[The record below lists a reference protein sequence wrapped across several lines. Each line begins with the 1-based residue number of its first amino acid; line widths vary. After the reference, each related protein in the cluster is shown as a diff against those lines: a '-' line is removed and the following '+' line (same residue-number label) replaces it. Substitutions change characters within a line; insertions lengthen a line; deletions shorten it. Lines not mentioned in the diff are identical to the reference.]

1 MRSALKIVQDAIR
14 KVRPHFGMDGGT
26 PWQGFVDLRAHDRQ
40 YHHDNWQPGDRCKL
54 RESMEQA
61 PSMLRSVGIE
71 LPDHAALQARLQ
83 EARDT
88 GLLDEQTAGELAA
101 IENDLRGQMND
112 LDSGNVSLE
121 QIGNTAQELNAVYN
135 AIQEA
140 MVARED
146 AHDAPPPQQAQSQ
159 VEQASPQQTH
169 QTTQAVTGGPI
180 DLPQFAQPSADYRF
194 PSLNRLRPEHVTGE
208 YLSKLASGIPRRY
221 RYWLR
226 RLGDFNTA
234 EDAVRGILSDPY
246 AYSSAVEQISA
257 MRDGPFKKR
266 FLKTLDVLHPS
277 YREALVAQ
285 ARSAASCLEDVAENP
300 HRAISD
306 EDKEKIRDAF
316 RLIGLRMYADMYI
329 ASMEEGGSPVESSYA
344 VPLMTIASSENIQK
358 SEIAKSA
365 VRALNAAH
373 PEAKI
378 LTSEEVASYAPPVP
392 EEVKAQDE
400 ALATEYGVGRN
411 TAGKPGFKGLMGHCN
426 CWVNDNCMTLGWR
439 GFNARPIVD
448 GGSSHGE
455 WFATCKMDMAKH
467 YQKVNRDSPAE
478 TLQWLQEHDGE
489 IPDGAAISGWSG
501 GHNKSF
507 HKIGGR
513 WYLYDGFYRTYG
525 ELTSLSTV
533 AGQCWS
539 HPVDCEIGT
548 GTHYAGDT
556 EKKKRIFALIAKR
569 ELMGERRAAGR
580 PTNDISQ
587 SEIDARAHK
596 LYHDSQSSYLILPTQ
611 PLIAP
616 MFRCAES
623 SPRHYGAS
631 EGQA

>member
-14 KVRPHFGMDGGT
+14 KVHPHFGMDGGT
-26 PWQGFVDLRAHDRQ
+26 PWEGFVDLRAHDRQ

-61 PSMLRSVGIE
+61 PSMLRQVGIE

-112 LDSGNVSLE
+112 LDGGNVSLE

-146 AHDAPPPQQAQSQ
+146 AHETPQPQQEQQ
-159 VEQASPQQTH
+159 VATQTTTPQPQQTA
-169 QTTQAVTGGPI
+169 QAGTGGPI

-194 PSLNRLRPEHVTGE
+194 PSLNRLRPEQVTGE

-226 RLGDFNTA
+226 RIGDFNTT

-285 ARSAASCLEDVAENP
+285 ARAAASCLEDVAENP

-316 RLIGLRMYADMYI
+316 RLIGLRMYADTYI

-344 VPLMTIASSENIQK
+344 VPLTTIASSENIQQ

-373 PEAKI
+373 PEAKV
-378 LTSEEVASYAPPVP
+378 LTKEEVASYAPPVP

-411 TAGKPGFKGLMGHCN
+411 TDGKPVFKGLMGHCN

-455 WFATCKMDMAKH
+455 WFANCKMDMAKH
-467 YQKVNRDSPAE
+467 YQKVNRNSPSE
-478 TLQWLQEHDGE
+478 TLQWLQDHDGE

-525 ELTSLSTV
+525 ELTTLSTI

-556 EKKKRIFALIAKR
+556 EKKKRIFGLMARR
-569 ELMGERRAAGR
+569 ELMNERRNAGR

-623 SPRHYGAS
+623 SPRHYGAT
-631 EGQA
+631 EGHV